1 VILATQIGTRG
12 RLSPRVVGVR
22 KGSEMFKRALLVVAL
37 ASLAGLSPLLLLD
50 VGPASAATV
59 PDGFDD
65 VPVVTDVGL
74 PTALAFTPDGR
85 LLVTT
90 LQGQLLVHEEGT
102 PGTTQAL
109 DISDKTCANSERGL
123 LGVAVD
129 PNFDAQAPGE
139 DYVYLFYTY
148 KKHPDAAN
156 PCPTAQPS
164 NPDNPVNRVSR
175 FTMSGDAVNEESEEV
190 LIDNIPSPN
199 GNHNGGDIHFGKDG
213 YLYVSVGDGGCDYA
227 EPLKC
232 QYNNDAAR
240 DRHVLLGK
248 ILRIEPDG
256 SVPAGNPFTGE
267 NSAPCADEPDGQISA
282 GQVCQ
287 EIFARG
293 LRNPF
298 RMAFNP
304 DAEATRFQIND
315 VGGAHWEEIDRG
327 KAGADYGWNLCEGRH
342 DNPVREGSVRCNRA
356 PFTPPIHEYNHDTG
370 CRSITDGAFVPNGIW
385 PAPYDNVYLF
395 GDFVCGKIF
404 KLKPKKRGGFARTEF
419 ATGLGR
425 GPTAMTFGPYEAGEA
440 LYYATFDGGGQV
452 RRVSHGAG

>member
-1 VILATQIGTRG
+1 
-12 RLSPRVVGVR
+12 
-22 KGSEMFKRALLVVAL
+22 MFKRALLVMAL
-37 ASLAGLSPLLLLD
+37 ASLAALSPLLL
-50 VGPASAATV
+50 VGAGPASAATV
-59 PDGFDD
+59 PTGFVDT
-65 VPVVTDVGL
+65 PVVTNVGL
-74 PTALAFTPDGR
+74 PSALAFTPDGR

-90 LQGQLLVHEEGT
+90 LPGKLLVHEEAT
-102 PGTTQAL
+102 SGTTQAL
-109 DISDKTCANSERGL
+109 DISGKICSNSERGL

-148 KKHPDAAN
+148 KKHPDATN
-156 PCPTAQPS
+156 PCPIQQPT

-175 FTMSGDAVNEESEEV
+175 FTMSGDVVDGESEEV
-190 LIDNIPSPN
+190 LIDNIPSPA

-213 YLYVSVGDGGCDYA
+213 NLYVSVGDGGCDYA
-227 EPLKC
+227 VPHTC
-232 QYNNDAAR
+232 QYANDAAR

-256 SVPAGNPFTGE
+256 SVPTDNPYIDE
-267 NSAPCADEPDGQISA
+267 PNSAPCADEPDGRIAA
-282 GQVCQ
+282 GQICQ

-298 RMAFNP
+298 RFAMDP
-304 DAEATRFQIND
+304 DAATTSFRIND
-315 VGGAHWEEIDRG
+315 VGGASWEEIDRG

-342 DNPVREGSVRCNRA
+342 DNTTRAGRVRCNRA
-356 PFTPPIHEYNHDTG
+356 PFTPPIHEYSHSNG
-370 CRSITDGAFVPNGIW
+370 CRSITDGAFVPNGAW
-385 PAPYDNVYLF
+385 PASYDNVYLF

-440 LYYATFDGGGQV
+440 LYYATFDSGGQV